1 MSLFQRSAF
10 PEPPIPPVYQGGS
23 IALGG
28 SPEERAMRL
37 SAVWSCVR
45 LLADSVSM
53 MPVGA
58 FTMQGGVRVPMS
70 HTPQILKQPAAFG
83 TFADWVYQI
92 MASLVLTGNVY
103 GLVVGRTGGYPSQI
117 ELLHP
122 NAMHMKRNDDGTW
135 GYYLGHI
142 EKDPSDVFHVA
153 AYLMPGS
160 PVGLS
165 PVAYA
170 ASTLATAEGAQ
181 AFGKNWFQNGGHPSG
196 IVVAPTGVNKDQAKI
211 IKDRMRAAVKDND
224 FAVLGGGVTWSQVQV
239 APEESQFLET
249 QRFSANQIAQI
260 FGVPPEMIGGDA
272 GTSMSYANVT
282 QRAMDFLTY
291 SVQPW
296 INRLESA
303 FATLLPAAQHLR
315 FDTSALVRLDA
326 ETQWIVNQAKIN
338 TAAETVNGIRSD
350 SGKPPVAWGDTPY
363 LPGIKNASAGMAIRF
378 GEEAGSGQV
387 STPVPAAK
395 PGATAPDDSKD
406 DSSDETE

>member
-1 MSLFQRSAF
+1 
-10 PEPPIPPVYQGGS
+10 
-23 IALGG
+23 
-28 SPEERAMRL
+28 MRL
-37 SAVWSCVR
+37 SAVWACVR

-58 FTMQGGVRVPMS
+58 YTMRNGQRVP
-70 HTPQILKQPAAFG
+70 TTFQPQLLKQPAAYG

-103 GLVVGRTGGYPSQI
+103 GLVVARQQTYPSQI

-122 NAMHMKRNDDGTW
+122 NQMKMKLKADKTW
-135 GYYLGHI
+135 GYFIGSE
-142 EKDPSDVFHVA
+142 EKEPDDVFHIA

-165 PVAYA
+165 PIAYA
-170 ASTLATAEGAQ
+170 AATLATAQGAQ
-181 AFGKNWFQNGGHPSG
+181 AFGRNWFQNGGHPSG
-196 IVVAPTGVNKDQAKI
+196 IVLAPGAVNKDQATV

-224 FAVLGGGVTWSQVQV
+224 FAVLGGGVTWSQIQV

-272 GTSMSYANVT
+272 GNSMSYANVT

-296 INRLESA
+296 INRLEAA
-303 FATLLPAAQHLR
+303 FANLLPAAQHLR

-326 ETQWIVNQAKIN
+326 ETQWIVNQAKVN
-338 TAAETVNGIRSD
+338 TAAATVNEIRSND
-350 SGKPPVAWGDTPY
+350 GKSPVAWGDTPY
-363 LPGIKNASAGMAIRF
+363 MPGIKNASAGMAIRF

-387 STPVPAAK
+387 TTPVPAPK
-395 PGATAPDDSKD
+395 PGAAPDAAPDDSKD
-406 DSSDETE
+406 ESSDEAE